1 MARTIEDLVIQLK
14 ADATQLDRELKRADG
29 TVRSSAASMRRSFQD
44 AGTGLTALRT
54 GLAAIGAGA
63 AIGGLVKIGREVR
76 EALAFGGELDDASK
90 KIGVAVES
98 LQELRFAA
106 QDFGVEAGS
115 LDTALTR
122 LSKKIGDAAAGNEK
136 ATKLF
141 ETLGI
146 SVKDAAGA
154 IRPTEDIL
162 GDIADRIASIEDP
175 ATRVKAAMELF
186 GKSGAQLVPLLSQGS
201 QAIREMR
208 EEAQATGA
216 VLDEELIAKA
226 DLLDDQL
233 TQLSTVIK
241 VQFSEALIAIGPL
254 LVSMARGLAEI
265 AMKAADAANALTALP
280 DLSDGLVDRRLVS
293 VSEQLA
299 QARRDSPGDTGRI
312 QGLEARLQELMNE
325 RQRRQNA
332 AVFRNVTGGS
342 SSDTQRRIVFDDSPK
357 GKSGGRG
364 GADKADAER
373 ERALER
379 ARDLEQQFTT
389 QALRNSDLRIEQSF
403 IENETPM
410 RLLDELE
417 KTGADVSA
425 ARVAAERLH
434 AAEIGKLIEEESAKR
449 KKAMQEV
456 AELEQELRARVAQS
470 AGNPFLGI
478 QIDLQRQVE
487 EIDRIAQGN
496 PEKINELRA
505 LAAEDAANK
514 IRDVNMQAFQD
525 IADFG
530 ERTLGNM
537 LTNFALNGKLAGED
551 IKNSILQSLV
561 QLGSEAVA
569 RGVFNFIGD
578 ALGGGGG
585 GGAGGVLGFVG
596 SLFGIAA
603 HAEGGIVTRP
613 HIGLVGEKGP
623 EAIIPLDRMRSLG
636 GGLTVNIN
644 NSVPGAEVRARR
656 TASGTLDIEIER
668 SMRRTVSRGSSRDL
682 FGGKHVPGAA

>member
-1 MARTIEDLVIQLK
+1 
-14 ADATQLDRELKRADG
+14 
-29 TVRSSAASMRRSFQD
+29 MRRSFQE
-44 AGTGLTALRT
+44 AGQGIGALRA
-54 GLAAIGAGA
+54 GIAALGAGA
-63 AIGGLVKIGREVR
+63 AIGGLVQIGREVR

-106 QDFGVEAGS
+106 QDFGVDAGS

-141 ETLGI
+141 QTLGI
-146 SVKDAAGA
+146 AVQDATGA
-154 IRPTEDIL
+154 IRPTEEIL
-162 GDIADRIASIEDP
+162 GDVADRIASIEDP
-175 ATRVKAAMELF
+175 AVRVKAAMELF
-186 GKSGAQLVPLLSQGS
+186 GKSGAGLVPLLSQGS

-208 EEAQATGA
+208 EEAQAAGA

-226 DLLDDQL
+226 DALDDQL

-241 VQFSEALIAIGPL
+241 VQFSEALIAAGPL
-254 LVSMARGLAEI
+254 LVSMAQWLASV
-265 AMKAADAANALTALP
+265 ASAAGDVANSFSAIP
-280 DLSDGLVDRRLVS
+280 ELSDGLLD
-293 VSEQLA
+293 
-299 QARRDSPGDTGRI
+299 
-312 QGLEARLQELMNE
+312 
-325 RQRRQNA
+325 
-332 AVFRNVTGGS
+332 
-342 SSDTQRRIVFDDSPK
+342 RRIVMKSEALAAEKQKPFVIDSYISEMEEELASLMAERERRIEAEASRRPIAAPQPTAWPPVIFDERP
-357 GKSGGRG
+357 GRKG
-364 GADKADAER
+364 GAVGAAKADAER

-403 IENETPM
+403 IENETRM
-410 RLLDELE
+410 RLLDELD

-434 AAEIGKLIEEESAKR
+434 AAELGKLIEEESAKR

-487 EIDRIAQGN
+487 EIDRVAQGN
-496 PEKINELRA
+496 PQKINELRA
-505 LAAEDAANK
+505 LAAEDAANQ
-514 IRDVNMQAFQD
+514 IRDVNIQAFQD

-530 ERTLGNM
+530 ERTLSNM
-537 LTNFALNGKLAGED
+537 LGNFVLGGKLAGEE

-569 RGVFNFIGD
+569 RGVFDLFGQL
-578 ALGGGGG
+578 LGGGGG
-585 GGAGGVLGFVG
+585 KAGGGSGGILGFFG
-596 SLFGIAA
+596 SLIGATAFAD
-603 HAEGGIVTRP
+603 GGIVTGPR
-613 HIGLVGEKGP
+613 IGLVGEAGP
-623 EAIIPLDRMRSLG
+623 EAIIPLDRMR
-636 GGLTVNIN
+636 GGLGAVTIN
-644 NSVPGAEVRARR
+644 VSNNGPPIDVKARR
-656 TASGTLDIEIER
+656 RATGEIDLQVEQ
-668 SMRRTVSRGSSRDL
+668 SVRRTVGRGGSRDL
-682 FGGKHVPGAA
+682 FGGRHTPGAA